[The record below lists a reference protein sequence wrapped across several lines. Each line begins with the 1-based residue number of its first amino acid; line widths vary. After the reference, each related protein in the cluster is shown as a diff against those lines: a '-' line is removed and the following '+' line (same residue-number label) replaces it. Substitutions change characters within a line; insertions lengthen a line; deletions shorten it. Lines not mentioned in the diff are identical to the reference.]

1 MSNQENN
8 ETIIACNISAI
19 DSAEREQHMGT
30 AEGIFASVLE
40 TKELDGGYAFRL
52 PSETP
57 MLYQAMQWVSKERL
71 CCSFLT
77 FKLVIDDEFWLE
89 LTGSPEV
96 KAFIQTSIVD
106 LLQDTGKL
114 PDKEAWLET
123 YGVPVNND

>member
-1 MSNQENN
+1 MSNQESN
-8 ETIIACNISAI
+8 ESIIACNIGAI
-19 DSAEREQHMGT
+19 DSAERDQHMNT

-40 TKELDGGYAFRL
+40 TKALDDGYCFRL

-96 KAFIQTSIVD
+96 KAFIKASIVD
-106 LLQDTGKL
+106 SFQDTGTL
-114 PDKEAWLET
+114 PDKEVWLAT